1 MSSTLVALMFGAGIG
16 GWAYAQLARRV
27 GAGNQRNAFIGAA
40 VAAVIAFLFFFTLL
54 KYIFNL

>member
-1 MSSTLVALMFGAGIG
+1 MFGAGIG